1 MDTNNNAILAISTE
15 TALSNDTLRNIRAEV
30 RAEVDK
36 ANKSFTALYAK
47 ADKAKSELFRSI
59 GIKLAALPDK
69 LDPET
74 YDGFKSPLQFAEKG
88 MGIPHSAA
96 HVMVTTG
103 RIYADPEAPEAWRAM
118 SPYNLAELLRADRE
132 AALKATES
140 GEITAET
147 TQAELENFKKS
158 HPAATKTGK
167 AKVVTIYTIQ
177 GLADIEGT
185 EEYLVDLFKN
195 SADKPEVFKAK
206 SYDFQ
211 PLDAPSKHLTVKPY
225 VLLWYDAE
233 TGIPQTVVH
242 LLVPKY
248 EPDKPTVSDA
258 EKAKAAAE
266 AAVIIR
272 FMAAHPDAS
281 RDDAIATLR
290 ELGLID

>member
-1 MDTNNNAILAISTE
+1 MDNNTNAILAISTE
-15 TALSNDTLRNIRAEV
+15 TALSNDILRNIRAEV

-103 RIYADPEAPEAWRAM
+103 RIYADPNAPEAWKAM

-132 AALKATES
+132 AALAATAL
-140 GEITAET
+140 GEIDANT
-147 TQAELENFKKS
+147 TQSELEEFKKS
-158 HPAATKTGK
+158 HPATTKTGK
-167 AKVVTIYTIQ
+167 AKVVTILKDSVT
-177 GLADIEGT
+177 GSEGT
-185 EEYLVDLFKN
+185 EKELVDAITESGSEAL
-195 SADKPEVFKAK
+195 KAK
-206 SYDFQ
+206 AFDFQ
-211 PLDAPSKHLTVKPY
+211 PIDAPSKHLTVRVY
-225 VLLWYDAE
+225 VALTYDGE
-233 TGIPQTVVH
+233 TGEPIATVH
-242 LLVPKY
+242 KLTPKY
-248 EPDKPTVSDA
+248 EPDKPTATDA
-258 EKAKAAAE
+258 DKAKAAAE
-266 AAVIIR
+266 AAVIVR

-281 RDDAIATLR
+281 REDALATLR

>member
-1 MDTNNNAILAISTE
+1 METNNNAILVISTE

-36 ANKSFTALYAK
+36 ANKSFSALYAK
-47 ADKAKSELFRSI
+47 AGKEREQLFRSI

-103 RIYADPEAPEAWRAM
+103 RIYADPNTPEEWRAM
-118 SPYNLAELLRADRE
+118 PPYNLAELLRADRD
-132 AALKATES
+132 AAIKATEAH
-140 GEITAET
+140 EITAKS
-147 TQAELENFKKS
+147 TQEELEAFKKA
-158 HPAATKTGK
+158 HPAPTKTGK
-167 AKVVTIYTIQ
+167 AKVVTILRDSVT
-177 GLADIEGT
+177 GAEGT
-185 EEYLVDLFKN
+185 EKELVDSITEIGAEAL
-195 SADKPEVFKAK
+195 KAK
-206 SYDFQ
+206 PYDFQ
-211 PLDAPSKHLTVKPY
+211 PLDAPSKHLTVRVY
-225 VLLWYDAE
+225 VALTYDGE
-233 TGIPQTVVH
+233 TGEPVAVVH
-242 LLVPKY
+242 KMTPKY
-248 EPDKPTVSDA
+248 EPDTPTASDA

-266 AAVIIR
+266 AAVIVR